1 MQPLEINQLVLSDGE
16 PCIITKITAK
26 TVFIKPCRTLVEHCF
41 NMNIMWET
49 YDSRVI
55 LSSYL
60 PEPSLHSYDHE
71 KKILKKNFMLKCIP
85 VGEVL
90 NRIYKDGHLIEPT
103 ILEHEAFINTDRY
116 KLKCYI
122 MTSILFFK
130 SELEMLYVRSRREKY
145 EHLLKFLEEFRENE
159 DEYTRMMHEIT
170 NEFGANEINYYDMWI
185 TSSSPERL
193 EFLRS

>member
-1 MQPLEINQLVLSDGE
+1 M
-16 PCIITKITAK
+16 
-26 TVFIKPCRTLVEHCF
+26 
-41 NMNIMWET
+41 
-49 YDSRVI
+49 
-55 LSSYL
+55 
-60 PEPSLHSYDHE
+60 
-71 KKILKKNFMLKCIP
+71 
-85 VGEVL
+85 
-90 NRIYKDGHLIEPT
+90 
-103 ILEHEAFINTDRY
+103 EHEAFINTDRY

-122 MTSILFFK
+122 MNSILFFK